1 MFAVV
6 EQKTWHPA
14 KLGEIAYHPACTKPD
29 QQTLEDYARLKA
41 DINENGIREPIK
53 VQKSSKS
60 VIAGRHR
67 IKAAMELGIPIPVDI
82 LDITDSECWS
92 LSKSQLCHRNLS
104 STRAATLYVEMRD
117 AEEKARAEEIK
128 ASRKEEDEDVPPAD
142 DEKGADKKTKK
153 KEKKEKKRAEKGTG
167 KKTAKE
173 AKEAGVSTATMERVK
188 LVKAK
193 GVPALWKAMD
203 SGDVSALDA
212 SAIVEYDHDTQKK
225 CLALVKGGEAK
236 TLVAAKKLLDKQE
249 KEAAGP
255 VLKDG
260 KGKEVPKSLRT
271 VFEDREQFTIL
282 RENIKD
288 LRKEV
293 AKLVKRE
300 SGKHLPK
307 DMVQQL
313 DDMIL
318 ALDLYQPYKVQDE
331 SEDGWITKRSASE
344 QKQ

>member
-1 MFAVV
+1 MFAAV
-6 EQKTWHPA
+6 QQTTWHPA
-14 KLGEIAYHPACTKPD
+14 KMGEITYHPACTKPD
-29 QQTLEDYARLKA
+29 QQTTEDYARLKA
-41 DINENGIREPIK
+41 DIGENGIREPIK
-53 VQKSSKS
+53 VQKSSKA

-67 IKAAMELGIPIPVDI
+67 IKAAMELGVPIPVEV
-82 LDITDSECWS
+82 LDISDSECWS

-104 STRAATLYVEMRD
+104 STRAATLYLEMRD
-117 AEEKARAEEIK
+117 AEEKARAAEMKDQADEEQ
-128 ASRKEEDEDVPPAD
+128 DVPPGED
-142 DEKGADKKTKK
+142 DDKPKK
-153 KEKKEKKRAEKGTG
+153 AKPKKEKKRAEKGAG
-167 KKTAKE
+167 KKTVKE
-173 AKEAGVSTATMERVK
+173 AKEAGVSPATMERAKKVK
-188 LVKAK
+188 SK

-203 SGDVSALDA
+203 AGDVSALDT
-212 SAIVEYDHDTQKK
+212 SAIVDFDHDTQKK
-225 CLALVKGGEAK
+225 CLALVRNGEAK
-236 TLVAAKKLLDKQE
+236 TLMAAKKLLDKQE

-293 AKLVKRE
+293 AKIVKRE

-331 SEDGWITKRSASE
+331 TEDGWITKRSANE
-344 QKQ
+344 QK